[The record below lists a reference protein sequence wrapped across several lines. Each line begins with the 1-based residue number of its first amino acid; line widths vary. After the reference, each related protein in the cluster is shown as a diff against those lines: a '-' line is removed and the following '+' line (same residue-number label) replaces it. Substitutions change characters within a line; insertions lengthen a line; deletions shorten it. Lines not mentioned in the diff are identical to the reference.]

1 MKTRKKTNTRS
12 KRMKRKQTMR
22 GGSPMMIAGIAA
34 GILVLAGAS
43 FAFKGQTD
51 KNANNEDMK
60 RIGLSEDFS
69 SEV

>member
-1 MKTRKKTNTRS
+1 MKTRKKTKTRT
-12 KRMKRKQTMR
+12 KRMKQKQTMR

-34 GILVLAGAS
+34 GILVVTGAA
-43 FAFKGQTD
+43 FAFKGQSD
-51 KNANNEDMK
+51 KNVDNEDMK